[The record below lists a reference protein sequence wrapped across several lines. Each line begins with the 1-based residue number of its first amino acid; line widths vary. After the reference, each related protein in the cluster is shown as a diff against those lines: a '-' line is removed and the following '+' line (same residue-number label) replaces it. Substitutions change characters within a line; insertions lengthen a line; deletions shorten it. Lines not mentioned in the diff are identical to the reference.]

1 MKLFFA
7 LTFNDDTKRKLKTY
21 QNLLRSHGIN
31 GRQIRMENLHLTLAF
46 IGESTQSQKQK
57 LVDIL
62 HQLNSRCD
70 RLRID
75 HLGSFQQKRSRLIW
89 MGIAHNRALM
99 RLEKELSYALKAQGF
114 PTESKKYTPHI
125 TLFRHVTG
133 DTHLKNVQVKP
144 QHVDVYS
151 LALMESVYVDNKL
164 VYRVVD
170 EVVQSQGI
178 AP

>member
-7 LTFNDDTKRKLKTY
+7 LTFDDDTKRELMTY

-31 GRQIRMENLHLTLAF
+31 GRQIRTENLHLTLAF
-46 IGESTQSQKQK
+46 VGESTPTQKQK

-62 HQLNSRCD
+62 RQLNSGCA

-75 HLGSFQQKRSRLIW
+75 HFGAFNQKRSRLIW
-89 MGIAHNRALM
+89 MGIANNRALM
-99 RLEKELSYALKAQGF
+99 RLQKKLSSDLKAQGF

-133 DTHLKNVQVKP
+133 DTHLKHVHVKP
-144 QHVDVYS
+144 QHIDVYS
-151 LALMESVYVDNKL
+151 IALMDSVYVDNKL
-164 VYRVVD
+164 VYQVVD
-170 EVVQSQGI
+170 EVIQSQGM